1 MLNETRPLRL
11 TRRSLLGAVVASAAA
26 PIPFATAATA
36 QPRRAAASPG
46 PAAGPGTPAPLRL
59 TLPAPTGPHPIGTV
73 WLHLVD
79 RARIDP
85 WQDSHPA
92 RELMVQL
99 WYPTHSTHGHPLA
112 PWMLPAAV
120 PFFEQAQGIPTGTL
134 ILPTTHAQLAAPVDR
149 GQCGL
154 PVVLYSHG
162 LRTDRSLGTVLV
174 EELAS
179 HGYLVVAIDH
189 THDADYVEFPG
200 GRVESFAITGDLD
213 DALIGKALAVRTADT
228 RFVLDQLTAL
238 NAGHNPDAGR
248 RRLPP
253 TLTGSFDLPSTGML
267 GHSLGG
273 ATAAAAMRADR
284 RLRAGVNLDGSLL
297 PPATAGTDRPFLL
310 FGSDP
315 GPGPE
320 DPSWDQ
326 FWASQRG
333 WKRELA
339 LMGSTHISFTDLETL
354 LPQAAP
360 ALGITPSQVTQA
372 IGTLDPYGAIH
383 AQREYLRAFFDLHL
397 RHHDNH
403 LLQAASSRYPQI
415 QFLR

>member
-1 MLNETRPLRL
+1 M
-11 TRRSLLGAVVASAAA
+11 
-26 PIPFATAATA
+26 
-36 QPRRAAASPG
+36 
-46 PAAGPGTPAPLRL
+46 RL
-59 TLPAPTGPHPIGTV
+59 TLPAPSGPHPIGTV

-85 WQDSHPA
+85 WQPSRPA

-99 WYPTHSTHGHPLA
+99 WYPARAAHGHPFA
-112 PWMLPAAV
+112 PWMSPAAV
-120 PFFEQAQGIPTGTL
+120 PFFEQAQGIPPGTL
-134 ILPTTHAQLAAPVDR
+134 LLPTSHARVAAPVDR
-149 GQCGL
+149 GRCGR
-154 PVVLYSHG
+154 PVVVYSPG
-162 LRTDRSLGTVLV
+162 LRSDRSLGTLLV

-189 THDADYVEFPG
+189 TYDADQVEFPG
-200 GRVESFAITGDLD
+200 GRVESFAITGDVD

-238 NAGHNPDAGR
+238 NAGHNADVGR

-253 TLTGSFDLPSTGML
+253 TLTGAFHLPCTGML

-284 RLRAGVNLDGSLL
+284 RLQAGVNLDGSLL
-297 PPATAGTDRPFLL
+297 SPATAGTDRPFLL

-326 FWASQRG
+326 FWASQPG

-339 LMGSTHISFTDLETL
+339 LTGSTHTSFTDLETL

-360 ALGITPSQVTQA
+360 SLGLTPSQVTQA
-372 IGTLDPYGAIH
+372 IGTLAPYRAIH
-383 AQREYLRAFFDLHL
+383 AQRDYVRAFFDLHL

-403 LLQAASSRYPQI
+403 LLQHPSPRYPQI
-415 QFLR
+415 RFIR